1 MAQTAMT
8 VRMDNQQKA
17 QFDKLC
23 EQFGMSANTAINIFV
38 KAVIRS
44 KSIPFSIQ
52 AKNEEE
58 DEVTAKAKAAF
69 QYMCDTAR
77 ENNIDMSLDAVIDTN
92 IIVSSFITKNPSS
105 ATRRVINSMLSGK
118 IKPLYNEEILD
129 EYFDVLNRSKFH
141 LSEIRIHEL
150 LNFFKQY
157 GIDSSRFPYDGE
169 MPDED
174 DRVFYEVCLSKEDSF
189 LVTGNLKHFPKEPQ
203 VITAAEMMEIL
214 DNEL

>member
-52 AKNEEE
+52 AKNEE

-69 QYMCDTAR
+69 KQLRAK
-77 ENNIDMSLDAVIDTN
+77 EV
-92 IIVSSFITKNPSS
+92 
-105 ATRRVINSMLSGK
+105 RR
-118 IKPLYNEEILD
+118 
-129 EYFDVLNRSKFH
+129 
-141 LSEIRIHEL
+141 
-150 LNFFKQY
+150 
-157 GIDSSRFPYDGE
+157 
-169 MPDED
+169 
-174 DRVFYEVCLSKEDSF
+174 LSKERNGICS
-189 LVTGNLKHFPKEPQ
+189 H
-203 VITAAEMMEIL
+203 
-214 DNEL
+214 

>member
-1 MAQTAMT
+1 MAQIAMT

-69 QYMCDTAR
+69 QY
-77 ENNIDMSLDAVIDTN
+77 V
-92 IIVSSFITKNPSS
+92 
-105 ATRRVINSMLSGK
+105 
-118 IKPLYNEEILD
+118 
-129 EYFDVLNRSKFH
+129 
-141 LSEIRIHEL
+141 
-150 LNFFKQY
+150 
-157 GIDSSRFPYDGE
+157 
-169 MPDED
+169 
-174 DRVFYEVCLSKEDSF
+174 
-189 LVTGNLKHFPKEPQ
+189 
-203 VITAAEMMEIL
+203 
-214 DNEL
+214 

>member
-17 QFDKLC
+17 QLEKLC

-77 ENNIDMSLDAVIDTN
+77 ENNIDMSLDEI
-92 IIVSSFITKNPSS
+92 
-105 ATRRVINSMLSGK
+105 
-118 IKPLYNEEILD
+118 NEEIREVRRLRK
-129 EYFDVLNRSKFH
+129 ERN
-141 LSEIRIHEL
+141 
-150 LNFFKQY
+150 
-157 GIDSSRFPYDGE
+157 GICS
-169 MPDED
+169 
-174 DRVFYEVCLSKEDSF
+174 
-189 LVTGNLKHFPKEPQ
+189 H
-203 VITAAEMMEIL
+203 
-214 DNEL
+214 

>member
-8 VRMDNQQKA
+8 VRMDKQQKA

-69 QYMCDTAR
+69 KQLRAKAERGETPDLT
-77 ENNIDMSLDAVIDTN
+77 LDEI
-92 IIVSSFITKNPSS
+92 
-105 ATRRVINSMLSGK
+105 
-118 IKPLYNEEILD
+118 NEEIREVRRLRK
-129 EYFDVLNRSKFH
+129 ERNGYMQSLIQTYLYQPLSPTTQMLQQQEFLKVCSFIVLY
-141 LSEIRIHEL
+141 LYI
-150 LNFFKQY
+150 
-157 GIDSSRFPYDGE
+157 
-169 MPDED
+169 
-174 DRVFYEVCLSKEDSF
+174 
-189 LVTGNLKHFPKEPQ
+189 
-203 VITAAEMMEIL
+203 MMTL
-214 DNEL
+214 

>member
-52 AKNEEE
+52 AKEEE

-77 ENNIDMSLDAVIDTN
+77 EHNIDMSLDEI
-92 IIVSSFITKNPSS
+92 
-105 ATRRVINSMLSGK
+105 
-118 IKPLYNEEILD
+118 NEEI
-129 EYFDVLNRSKFH
+129 R
-141 LSEIRIHEL
+141 
-150 LNFFKQY
+150 
-157 GIDSSRFPYDGE
+157 
-169 MPDED
+169 
-174 DRVFYEVCLSKEDSF
+174 EVRRLRKERNDICS
-189 LVTGNLKHFPKEPQ
+189 H
-203 VITAAEMMEIL
+203 
-214 DNEL
+214 